1 MQNNILENEIKD
13 ILKEFGI
20 GADFSADKNLL
31 ELGLSS
37 IQLMRI
43 VSRLRKKGVKCSF
56 VDLLSRPYLRD
67 WKEYFSNQKSDAE
80 GTENNSAIAEENI
93 DMHEPFPMTDVQ
105 NAYWIGRSGG
115 QQIGNVGCHGYMEV
129 DCEHLDTE
137 RLNKAFYDLQM
148 HHPMLRAVVTSEGL
162 QKIVDTPYTD
172 NIKVYD
178 YSKGDAKEHLEKMRE
193 EYSHRLLDI
202 YHGQVIA
209 LQVTLLPKERARI
222 HFDIDLLIADVTSF
236 QIILRDLVRLYNG
249 GVLEPEGNE
258 FNFAQYIRK
267 EELILKDKV
276 EEDREYWT
284 KRLETMSGKPELP
297 VKNTDTVQPKFVR
310 RDVFMEPD
318 KWEKFRKLCA
328 AYQVT
333 PAIVLLTL
341 YGKAVVRFSENSRFL
356 INLPLFNR
364 SSEYPGMEH
373 AVADFTKLLL
383 MEFDYGT
390 KLPFCEEI
398 LRVRDEFQE
407 NMRHNDYSGVDVQR
421 EYLKQHRE
429 EEIVAPIVFSCNLGV
444 PLLNDEFM
452 DTFGNITYM
461 ISQTPQVWLDFQLFD
476 LNDGLLMIWDSVEE
490 IFEPTVLD
498 EMFRCYQKL
507 LEKAV
512 DMDNWEQELEVE
524 IDEQLKKRRE
534 FEIVD
539 EGKKG
544 LLLHGGFFEYAERV
558 PDAVA
563 LIDSDDETEVT
574 YGELRDEALRIA
586 SILTEMDVS
595 QDARVGV
602 CLKRGKEQIAAVL
615 GILAV
620 GAAYVTIGYTQPLER
635 RKAICS
641 LADIRV
647 VITAQ
652 EQKESF
658 PNQAELLFID
668 DVKNA
673 SMLHSLLN
681 VSADCLA
688 YIIFTSGSTGVP
700 KGVMIRHDAAMNTI
714 QTMNEMYGISEKDTV
729 LQVSAMDFDL
739 SVYDI
744 FGLLSVGGKVVL
756 IPQGSQVDA
765 KELYRRSVAHRVTVW
780 NSVPALLEMM
790 LIVAEDSGEKN
801 HDLRLAFISGDWI
814 PMDLP
819 KRFNTY
825 APMGKFVSLGGA
837 TEGSIW
843 SNYYEVNLPIPET
856 WSSIPYG
863 HPLKNQAYRV
873 VNDRGEDCPDYVR
886 GELWIGGEGVASGY
900 VGNESETE
908 KRFLECKENRWYRT
922 GDYGRFWKDGTIE
935 FLGRMDHQVKIRG
948 HRIETEEIE
957 NIFLKNDKVAQ
968 AVVLPVGENKA
979 EHLAAFLV
987 PVEKMVEEKM
997 PYMNI
1002 VCREGTTVAVNEP
1015 DEAKVRQLTARY
1027 ILSFF
1032 EQYGIEWKKG
1042 AEFTFDVEHEIIG
1055 ISPLYRQLVK
1065 SWLQLLV
1072 DENLIEKI
1080 DEGKYRILCNL
1091 GQVGENISIPE
1102 YEKLAEH
1109 TMKNAMPL
1117 IRGTVSSVET
1127 ILSDEEFDM
1136 QKFVSNQPGN
1146 AEKKKLVLEIA
1157 GQYVDSI
1164 RRDRKQI
1171 KVLVLGARDIAYIRK
1186 IAEKLV
1192 GTNAKLTVLDTSV
1205 IYLDQL
1211 KDFID
1216 SEHVELKK
1224 IDEKD
1229 FCNNKQTERYDLAI
1243 SFDYLHQ
1250 LSDVESVLQRLSVM
1264 LNDNGMLLFSEVTA
1278 NSSIQLVTT
1287 AMIEEGF
1294 SKFTDS
1300 RKNTMRPLFSSYEW
1314 EKCLEDLGYIG
1325 VKCYQPVLNIKKQ
1338 NVFIAFHRNRKEV
1351 LETDD
1356 MLDYIAKYVPEYM
1369 IPKFVFIMDS
1379 IPRTANGKTDRKE
1392 LLKYVTNLKESKE
1405 RNLPEG
1411 ELDKE
1416 LAELWKQIL
1425 KVSEIYMEDDFYLLG
1440 GDSLMAVRLKNALKK
1455 DLGYDVPLEAIF
1467 KKSEFSGFVDY
1478 IKHANAD
1485 QSAHA
1490 TFPQVTYRPE
1500 EAYEV
1505 FPLTDVQNAYWIGRN
1520 GGYELGDVSSH
1531 CYFEMDSDSVAINE
1545 LEDTWNQLIA
1555 IHGMMRAVILP
1566 DGSGQKI
1573 LPQVEKYCIAAEE
1586 CNTGEINEYVRGV
1599 RKQMSSQKYDS
1610 SVWPLFEVRV
1620 TYYDNHKSMRLHLS
1634 FDNIVFDGFSIFRLF
1649 MQWKQLW
1656 EGNDISICKNL
1667 TYRDYVLAQEKIKT
1681 TEQYK
1686 KDLDYWKEKVKHMY
1700 PAPTLPMS
1708 DSCQDYAFSRY
1719 EYTMKEKDWKKIEE
1733 ICSKNHLTLPV
1744 VLMTAYS
1751 EVLARYSTEK
1761 QFTLNLTRFQKLPLD
1776 PEVDDLIGDFT
1787 TLTLLEIDFKNKN
1800 SFLARCKAVQEQ
1812 LHADMEH
1819 SLVSGVEVE
1828 RELAK
1833 VTGKSGVTMPVVFT
1847 SGIGIQGESRK
1858 DAYFGEIVYGE
1869 SQTPQVWLDNQV
1881 SIQNGKMV
1889 ISWDAVKGM
1898 FPNGL
1903 VDDMFAE
1910 YKLLLASLGKET
1922 AFTEIGS
1929 NRLKVV
1935 AASKIEQENNSM
1947 DNNACEE
1954 NMIEAFKRSVE
1965 QYPDRMAVWT
1975 THKVMTYKELDLL
1988 TDKIAKGLITK
1999 GVKENDTVAIVM
2011 EKGIYQVVAALAVM
2025 KAGACYV
2032 PVDPHNPAERIR
2044 GILEKSR
2051 TSFAIAD
2058 YAMTQQG
2065 ERLFEEVDVYVCETL
2080 AEVASDD
2087 VLLPEISADASAYII
2102 FTSGSTGIPKGVEIS
2117 HVSAMNTIMDINERF
2132 GVRETD
2138 ATILLSNLNFDLS
2151 VYDIFGMLSCGG
2163 HIVIPDYDKTK
2174 DPAHWMD
2181 IMNRG
2186 CMTIW
2191 NTVPAFMQM
2200 LTEYHVTRNEKIN
2213 AQLRLVLLSGDWIP
2227 VDLPEKI
2234 YEMFGDIEQISLG
2247 GATEASIWSNYFR
2260 IPKEVP
2266 KEWTSIPY
2274 GKPLKNQGFLILNN
2288 EMERVP
2294 VWIQGE
2300 LYITGY
2306 GVAKGYVNDEEK
2318 TAESFINIPGIDGKV
2333 YKTGDYGRYL
2343 PDGNIQFLG
2352 RLDHQ
2357 VKRGGHRI
2365 ELGEIEVG
2373 LNKILGIKQAVVTFQ
2388 KGNDDSLTAHII
2400 PERDNR
2406 QILLQKQERI
2416 IDEKSLPQEKK
2427 AITDESVIAVKQ
2439 VENVARYNIFK
2450 DFCEWGILN
2459 YLNEKHTVEDI
2470 LEYFSIKQNFSGLIR
2485 NNLYALCDLHVVQ
2498 KCGDQY
2504 KILNS
2509 TYEIKEEKCSLGDRL
2524 EKARPI
2530 RWQLLTGEK
2539 EVKDL
2544 MLNRCEDFIYPE
2556 QLKQFMQDENDM
2568 HGAML
2573 RFVEIF
2579 AMKSGGSIMEIASR
2593 TENHTEIYAEAFRN
2607 AEQYLYCDESS
2618 SMLEKKQAVLGD
2630 ERISYHLFHPMQK
2643 AAKHGIPLHSMSLI
2657 IAENTLHRYP
2667 NMDEALWNLKELLV
2681 PGGCVL
2687 IMENTVNSPLMLE
2700 TVAYFEEGYHAISDA
2715 RSKVGLPLLSAEEWR
2730 NYALANGYKEAYIYL
2745 NRAEEEKA
2753 GKNIIL
2759 LEGPDMVEELNVK
2772 YVKEELAKWI
2782 PSYMLPVNYV
2792 MYEEFPL
2799 STNGKINRKE
2809 MEQVSIKC
2817 DRVNDEIV
2825 SPRTDVEK
2833 CIAEIWAELLKCSTI
2848 SVKNGFF
2855 ELGGDSLKAIRFV
2868 NQLKEKSGYNISL
2881 QLIATYPVLEELAAN
2896 VEKEIC
2902 RDDDEDEWDEVEEII

>member
-1 MQNNILENEIKD
+1 MQNNICENEIKD
-13 ILKEFGI
+13 ILKEFGV
-20 GADFSADKNLL
+20 GTDFSEDKNLL

-43 VSRLRKKGVKCSF
+43 VSRLRKKGIKCSF

-67 WKEYFSNQKSDAE
+67 WKEYFFNPKSDVE
-80 GTENNSAIAEENI
+80 ETDNNAAIVEESI

-129 DCEHLDTE
+129 DCKHLDTK

-148 HHPMLRAVVTSEGL
+148 HHPMLRAVVTPEGL

-172 NIKVYD
+172 NIKLYD
-178 YSKGDAKEHLEKMRE
+178 YSKGNAKEHLEKMRE

-249 GVLEPEGNE
+249 EVLEPDGNK

-267 EELILKDKV
+267 EKLSLKDKV

-284 KRLETMSGKPELP
+284 KRLETMTGKPELP
-297 VKNTDTVQPKFVR
+297 VKNIDTVQPKFVR
-310 RDVFMEPD
+310 RDAFLAPD
-318 KWEKFRKLCA
+318 KWDIFRKLCA

-341 YGKAVVRFSENSRFL
+341 YGKVVARFSENSRFL

-364 SSEYPGMEH
+364 SSEYSGMEH

-383 MEFDYGT
+383 MEFDYGI
-390 KLPFCEEI
+390 KRPFCKEI
-398 LRVRDEFQE
+398 FKVRDEFQE

-444 PLLNDEFM
+444 PLLNDEFI

-512 DMDNWEQELEVE
+512 NMDTWEQELKIE
-524 IDEQLKKRRE
+524 IDEQLEKRRE

-544 LLLHGGFFEYAERV
+544 LLLHKGFFEYAESM

-563 LIDSDDETEVT
+563 LIDSNDETEVT
-574 YGELRDEALRIA
+574 YGELKVEALRIA
-586 SILTEMDVS
+586 GRLTEMGVRQND
-595 QDARVGV
+595 RVGV

-620 GAAYVTIGYTQPLER
+620 GAAYVIVGYTQPLER
-635 RKAICS
+635 RKAICL

-647 VITAQ
+647 IITAQ
-652 EQKESF
+652 DQKESF
-658 PNQAELLFID
+658 LNQAELLFID
-668 DVKNA
+668 NVKNT
-673 SMLHSLLN
+673 SVLHSLPN

-714 QTMNEMYGISEKDTV
+714 QTINEMYGISEKDTV

-744 FGLLSVGGKVVL
+744 FGLLSVGGKVVM
-756 IPQGSQVDA
+756 IPQESQVDA
-765 KELYRRSVAHRVTVW
+765 KELYRRSVSHRVTVW
-780 NSVPALLEMM
+780 NSVPAFLDMM
-790 LIVAEDSGEKN
+790 LIAAEDSAEKN

-825 APMGKFVSLGGA
+825 APMSRFVSLGGA

-856 WSSIPYG
+856 WNSIPYG

-886 GELWIGGEGVASGY
+886 GELWIGGKGVASGY
-900 VGNESETE
+900 VRNDSETE
-908 KRFLECKENRWYRT
+908 KHFLECQGNRWYRT

-957 NIFLKNDKVAQ
+957 NNFLKNDKVAQ
-968 AVVLPVGENKA
+968 AIVLPVGENKV

-987 PVEKMVEEKM
+987 PVEKMVKKEM
-997 PYMNI
+997 PYMDI
-1002 VCREGTTVAVNEP
+1002 VCKESTIVAANEP

-1027 ILSFF
+1027 IISFF
-1032 EQYGIEWKKG
+1032 KQYGIEWKTG
-1042 AEFTFDVEHEIIG
+1042 AEFTFDVEHEVTG
-1055 ISPLYRQLVK
+1055 ISPPYRQLVNA
-1065 SWLQLLV
+1065 WLQLLV
-1072 DENLIEKI
+1072 DEKLVEKMG
-1080 DEGKYRILCNL
+1080 EVKYRILCNL
-1091 GQVGENISIPE
+1091 GQVGKNISIPE

-1109 TMKNAMPL
+1109 TMKNAIPL
-1117 IRGTVSSVET
+1117 IGGAVSSVET

-1136 QKFVSNQPGN
+1136 QKFVSKQPGD
-1146 AEKKKLVLEIA
+1146 AEKKKMVLEIA
-1157 GQYVDSI
+1157 GQYVESI
-1164 RRDRKQI
+1164 RKDRKQI
-1171 KVLVLGARDIAYIRK
+1171 RILVLGARDIVYIRK
-1186 IAEKLV
+1186 IVEELV
-1192 GTNAKLTVLDTSV
+1192 GTNTKMTVLDTSA
-1205 IYLDQL
+1205 IYLNKV

-1216 SEHVELKK
+1216 SEQVEIKK
-1224 IDEKD
+1224 IEEKD
-1229 FCNNKQTERYDLAI
+1229 FCNNKQTERYDVAI
-1243 SFDYLHQ
+1243 SLDYLHQ
-1250 LSDVESVLQRLSVM
+1250 LSDVESVLQRLSAM
-1264 LNDNGMLLFSEVTA
+1264 LNDNGMLLFSEVTE

-1294 SKFTDS
+1294 SKFTDN

-1314 EKCLEDLGYIG
+1314 EQCLEDLGYNGI
-1325 VKCYQPVLNIKKQ
+1325 KCYQPVLNMKKQ
-1338 NVFIAFHRNRKEV
+1338 NVFIAFHCNRKEV
-1351 LETDD
+1351 LEVDD
-1356 MLDYIAKYVPEYM
+1356 MLDYITKCVPEYM

-1379 IPRTANGKTDRKE
+1379 IPMTANGKIDRKE
-1392 LLKYVTNLKESKE
+1392 LLKYVTNLKESKGK
-1405 RNLPEG
+1405 NLPKG
-1411 ELDKE
+1411 ELDKK
-1416 LAELWKQIL
+1416 LAGLWKQIL
-1425 KVSEIYMEDDFYLLG
+1425 KVSDIYMEDDFYLLG
-1440 GDSLMAVRLKNALKK
+1440 GDSLMAVRLKNAIKK
-1455 DLGYDVPLEAIF
+1455 DLGYDISLETIF
-1467 KKSEFSGFVDY
+1467 KNPEFTDFVAY
-1478 IKHANAD
+1478 INHANAD
-1485 QSAHA
+1485 QNAYG

-1500 EAYEV
+1500 ERYEV

-1531 CYFEMDSDSVAINE
+1531 CYFEMDGDSVAINE
-1545 LEDTWNQLIA
+1545 LEDAWNQLIA
-1555 IHGMMRAVILP
+1555 IHGMMRSVILP

-1573 LPQVEKYCIAAEE
+1573 LPQVEKYRISVEE
-1586 CNTGEINEYVRGV
+1586 CNDGEINEYVREV

-1620 TYYDNHKSMRLHLS
+1620 TYYNNHKSMRLHLS

-1656 EGNDISICKNL
+1656 EGNNISICKNL
-1667 TYRDYVLAQEKIKT
+1667 TYRDYVLTLEKIKT

-1686 KDLDYWKEKVKHMY
+1686 KDLEYWREKAKHMY
-1700 PAPTLPMS
+1700 PAPALPMN
-1708 DSCQDYAFSRY
+1708 DCCKDYAFSRY
-1719 EYTMKEKDWKKIEE
+1719 ECTMKEEDWKKIEE
-1733 ICSKNHLTLPV
+1733 ICSKNHLTLTIL
-1744 VLMTAYS
+1744 LMTAYC

-1761 QFTLNLTRFQKLPLD
+1761 RFTLNLTRFQKLPLD

-1787 TLTLLEIDFKNKN
+1787 TLTLLEIDFENKN
-1800 SFLARCKAVQEQ
+1800 SFLTRCKAVQEQ
-1812 LHADMEH
+1812 LHVDMGH
-1819 SLVSGVEVE
+1819 SLVSGVAVE

-1881 SIQNGKMV
+1881 SIQNGKMI

-1898 FPNGL
+1898 FPDGL

-1910 YKLLLASLGKET
+1910 YKLLLSSLVKET

-1929 NRLKVV
+1929 NRLKLV
-1935 AASKIEQENNSM
+1935 AVSKIEQENNFM
-1947 DNNACEE
+1947 DNNNCKE
-1954 NMIEAFKRSVE
+1954 NMIEVFKRSVE

-1975 THKVMTYKELDLL
+1975 MHKVMTYKELDSL

-2011 EKGIYQVVAALAVM
+2011 EKGIYQVVAALAIM

-2032 PVDPHNPAERIR
+2032 PVDPHNPVERIR

-2058 YAMTQQG
+2058 HAMIQQ
-2065 ERLFEEVDVYVCETL
+2065 EKCVFEEVDVYVCEIL
-2080 AEVASDD
+2080 AEEASDT
-2087 VLLPEISADASAYII
+2087 VLLPEISADALAYII

-2117 HVSAMNTIMDINERF
+2117 HASVMNTIMDINERF

-2163 HIVIPDYDKTK
+2163 HIVIPDYDKIK

-2186 CMTIW
+2186 CVTIW
-2191 NTVPAFMQM
+2191 NTVPAFMRM
-2200 LTEYHVTRNEKIN
+2200 LTEYHVIRNNKIN
-2213 AQLRLVLLSGDWIP
+2213 TQLRLVLLSGDWIP

-2260 IPKEVP
+2260 IPKEIP

-2274 GKPLKNQGFLILNN
+2274 GKPLKNQGFLILNS

-2294 VWIQGE
+2294 VWVPGE

-2306 GVAKGYVNDEEK
+2306 GVAKGYMNDEEK
-2318 TAESFINIPGIDGKV
+2318 TAESFIDIPGIDGKV

-2373 LNKILGIKQAVVTFQ
+2373 LNKISGIKQAIVTFQ

-2400 PERDNR
+2400 PERNNR
-2406 QILLQKQERI
+2406 NILLQKQERI
-2416 IDEKSLPQEKK
+2416 INEKSLPQKKK

-2439 VENVARYNIFK
+2439 VENIARYNIFK

-2459 YLNEKHTVEDI
+2459 YLNEKHSVEDI
-2470 LEYFSIKQNFSGLIR
+2470 LECFSIKQNFSGLIR
-2485 NNLYALCDLHVVQ
+2485 NDLDVLCNLHVVQ

-2509 TYEIKEEKCSLGDRL
+2509 TYETKEEKFSLGDKL

-2530 RWQLLTGEK
+2530 RWQLLTGKK

-2556 QLKQFMQDENDM
+2556 QLKQFMQDENDI

-2573 RFVEIF
+2573 RFVETF
-2579 AMKSGGSIMEIASR
+2579 AMRSGGSIMEIASR
-2593 TENHTEIYAEAFRN
+2593 TENHTQIYAEAFRN

-2618 SMLEKKQAVLGD
+2618 SMLEKKQAALGD
-2630 ERISYHLFHPMQK
+2630 ERISYHLFNPMENAEKQ
-2643 AAKHGIPLHSMSLI
+2643 GIPLHSMSLI
-2657 IAENTLHRYP
+2657 IAENTLHRYQ
-2667 NMDEALWNLKELLV
+2667 NMDEVLENLKELLV

-2700 TVAYFEEGYHAISDA
+2700 TVAYFEEGYFMISDT

-2730 NYALANGYKEAYIYL
+2730 NYARANGYKEVYIYL

-2759 LEGPDMVEELNVK
+2759 LEGPDMVEELNVN
-2772 YVKEELAKWI
+2772 YVKEELTKWV
-2782 PSYMLPVNYV
+2782 PAYMLPVNYV

-2799 STNGKINRKE
+2799 STNGKIDRKK
-2809 MEQVSIKC
+2809 MEQASVKC
-2817 DRVNDEIV
+2817 NRVNDEFV
-2825 SPRTDVEK
+2825 SPRTDMEK
-2833 CIAEIWAELLKCSTI
+2833 CIAEIWAELLKCDVI

-2881 QLIATYPVLEELAAN
+2881 QMIAKYPVLEELAAN
-2896 VEKEIC
+2896 IEKEIC
-2902 RDDDEDEWDEVEEII
+2902 QDDGEDEWDEVEEII